1 MDQTLKYG
9 SWTMSGTAGGRI
21 GANSC
26 AEACRASSAKIR
38 VRVNRNPRY
47 SIISLTLFREIRG
60 RQIREEFHGLT
71 WRGIA
76 ATHHEDTKTR
86 RIAKDFFASSC
97 LRGEIFLVAAL
108 VLRVHLWSLASF
120 WRETSPAGA
129 TQESPG
135 RKPWEQAQ

>member
-26 AEACRASSAKIR
+26 AGAWRASSAKIR

-60 RQIREEFHGLT
+60 RQIRQEFHGLT
-71 WRGIA
+71 WRRIPP
-76 ATHHEDTKTR
+76 THHEDTKTR
-86 RIAKDFFASSC
+86 RIATAFFVSSGSVLFGC
-97 LRGEIFLVAAL
+97 GLR
-108 VLRVHLWSLASF
+108 
-120 WRETSPAGA
+120 
-129 TQESPG
+129 
-135 RKPWEQAQ
+135 